1 MEQGFGM
8 LLEGAKLLVPAG
20 TATVPIAGTVAVT
33 VAAPVALPVVA
44 PVAATVAAVAGVG
57 AVAVGVGVAATRVAE
72 WIVEEMAKQR
82 EKKMARLLQDL
93 VIIKFVGHIFE
104 KVRVRR
110 SRSVEIEQ
118 LLTRIPRDYVWVNQR
133 EEEMERERQQEEEE
147 MTEEEEE
154 MTEEEE
160 EMTEEEEEM
169 TEEEE
174 KRGCSG
180 DDYGKLVVSA
190 AVGSV
195 VGKLVDKAFDAIGQ
209 GKEEA
214 KKQKA
219 FCFLVGDTDSSVKG
233 TITFTQDNVN
243 TPVAIMGQICGLPP
257 GAHGFHVHEFCARS
271 NGCSSAGPHFN
282 PTNNDHGGPN
292 DSTRHVGDLGNVH
305 AGADGVAKID
315 FTDKLISLSGPYNIV
330 ERALVVHK
338 LEDDLGRGV
347 GEKQLES
354 KKTGNAGPCLA
365 CGMIVMGASS

>member
-93 VIIKFVGHIFE
+93 
-104 KVRVRR
+104 
-110 SRSVEIEQ
+110 Q